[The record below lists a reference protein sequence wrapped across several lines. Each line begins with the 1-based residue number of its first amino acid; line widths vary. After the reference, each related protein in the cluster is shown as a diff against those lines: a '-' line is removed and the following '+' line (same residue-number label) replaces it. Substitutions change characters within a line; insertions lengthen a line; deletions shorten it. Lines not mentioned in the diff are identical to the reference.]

1 MGAAK
6 GDPEET
12 AKWSFLLTL
21 IGVVIYF
28 GVVYVFVLGP
38 SIEDPEAGAA
48 GHAAEVG
55 HHD

>member
-12 AKWSFLLTL
+12 AKWSFFLTL
-21 IGVVIYF
+21 IGVIIYF
-28 GVVYVFVLGP
+28 GVVYVFVLGT
-38 SIEDPEAGAA
+38 SIEDPEAGAT